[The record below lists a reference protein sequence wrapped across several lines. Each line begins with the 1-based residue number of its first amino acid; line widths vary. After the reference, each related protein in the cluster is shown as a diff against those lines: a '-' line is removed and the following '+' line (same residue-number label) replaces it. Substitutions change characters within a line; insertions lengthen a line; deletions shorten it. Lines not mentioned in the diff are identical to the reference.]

1 MPVLTSVLFCEGVSD
16 QSLLTHVC
24 FVLAIQ
30 DWSMN
35 SHSLCQ
41 ASLDLSM
48 YACLDHSCLSCFV
61 CLVIGNFRLV
71 HVRLALSC
79 STSFYSSSTAWS
91 TSQWTA
97 CKTNGDVWKIKSLPH
112 IPLFLPGVNNADRI
126 IGICCPQ
133 IKVVSALRNDQCCR
147 SSDRLEDSSAGPG
160 VEQPVAED
168 DVGGGL
174 EASSS
179 VKGVGKGWPM
189 GRVEYSICKI
199 LRLKWTSHPYL
210 GVTPQVCWQSL
221 VYWSMSQA
229 WASNMSFVPS

>member
-1 MPVLTSVLFCEGVSD
+1 MYDWRCPV
-16 QSLLTHVC
+16 QLLSIR
-24 FVLAIQ
+24 LP
-30 DWSMN
+30 
-35 SHSLCQ
+35 L
-41 ASLDLSM
+41 LDPLLNELPARQMVMFGKS
-48 YACLDHSCLSCFV
+48 
-61 CLVIGNFRLV
+61 
-71 HVRLALSC
+71 
-79 STSFYSSSTAWS
+79 
-91 TSQWTA
+91 
-97 CKTNGDVWKIKSLPH
+97 SLPH

-199 LRLKWTSHPYL
+199 LRLK
-210 GVTPQVCWQSL
+210 
-221 VYWSMSQA
+221 
-229 WASNMSFVPS
+229 